1 MLTFTGPTA
10 GTVTPVHSANG
21 LYSAT
26 FEPTIVGTYTVAVA
40 LSNSYTDAFPLI
52 STYISESPKTI
63 TVVAPTWLTTPLT
76 TNFYIYAAAAKTV
89 TLPAQTESGF
99 NTATYTHTVYVLPK
113 TTFDSDPTCQTGG
126 SGACYTSSYD
136 VVTLPVFSA
145 DVTNPAAITFTIES
159 MIIDRSY
166 ISDWMVVHM
175 IKVGIKVIGFYSWS
189 FQIKDCCDNSLIAWS
204 IVRRDSSTSTIT

>member
-1 MLTFTGPTA
+1 MYTGPTS
-10 GTVTPVHSANG
+10 GTIAPTHLANG

-26 FEPTIVGTYTVAVA
+26 FEPTKMGTYTVAVA
-40 LSNSYTDAFPLI
+40 LSNSYTAAFPLI
-52 STYISESPKTI
+52 STSISGSPKTI
-63 TVVAPTWLTTPLT
+63 TVVAPTWVATPFT

-99 NTATYTHTVYVLPK
+99 NTATYTHTVHVLEK
-113 TTFDSDPTCQTGG
+113 TNYDSDPTCQTGG
-126 SGACYTSSYD
+126 SGACYTSSYNVD
-136 VVTLPVFSA
+136 DLPVFSA
-145 DVTNPAAITFTIES
+145 DVANPASITFTIES

-189 FQIKDCCDNSLIAWS
+189 FKIKDCCDNSLIAWS
-204 IVRRDSSTSTIT
+204 IDRRDSSTSAIT